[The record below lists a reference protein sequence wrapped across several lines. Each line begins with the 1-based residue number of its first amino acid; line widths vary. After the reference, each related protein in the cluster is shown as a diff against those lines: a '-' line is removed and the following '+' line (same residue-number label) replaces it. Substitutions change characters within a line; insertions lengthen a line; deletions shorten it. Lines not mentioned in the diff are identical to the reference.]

1 MADSVDTQA
10 TASSEQ
16 DTQQQGQQK
25 SFTQEEV
32 NELMGKLRRET
43 KSKYADYDALKEKAA
58 KLDEIE
64 DAQKTSEEKL
74 QERLSLLQ
82 KENNQLKEQ
91 AQHAKLAQKVS
102 QEKGVPA
109 HLLTGSTEE
118 EMQSCADALL
128 AWSQHKPVVYPK
140 DKGGASSAK
149 MISREDITNTK
160 DRVARVRMR
169 SQHLDL
175 YREDQEF

>member
-43 KSKYADYDALKEKAA
+43 KSKYADYDSLKEKAA

-64 DAQKTSEEKL
+64 EAQKTSEEKL
-74 QERLSLLQ
+74 QERLTSRILHHYFEIYSIHYLVLKQ
-82 KENNQLKEQ
+82 IFCIPNEVILFCIRFARNQTFSRIILSFVK
-91 AQHAKLAQKVS
+91 HVGHIVS
-102 QEKGVPA
+102 P
-109 HLLTGSTEE
+109 
-118 EMQSCADALL
+118 
-128 AWSQHKPVVYPK
+128 
-140 DKGGASSAK
+140 
-149 MISREDITNTK
+149 
-160 DRVARVRMR
+160 
-169 SQHLDL
+169 
-175 YREDQEF
+175 